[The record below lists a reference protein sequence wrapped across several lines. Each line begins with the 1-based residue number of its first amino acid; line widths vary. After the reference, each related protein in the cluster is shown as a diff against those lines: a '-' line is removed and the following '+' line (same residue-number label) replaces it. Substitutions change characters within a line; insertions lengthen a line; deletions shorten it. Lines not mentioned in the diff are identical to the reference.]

1 MRRQS
6 KLYKRWKKVPRQPR
20 QILAFLLGVF
30 LIAVSPLVGTI
41 PGPGGIAVFVL
52 GTAVLA
58 SEFDWA
64 ESVKNFFLKTVPEEF
79 NSRWQPTP
87 RWQQTFDITALLL
100 LTGAAIS
107 TYYHVWYPV
116 LSLGVG
122 GFSIFIFNR
131 NRLERFKKR
140 LRQRLKK

>member
-1 MRRQS
+1 MRRHN
-6 KLYKRWKKVPRQPR
+6 KLYKKWKNVPRQPR

-30 LIAVSPLVGTI
+30 LIVISPLIGTV
-41 PGPGGIAVFVL
+41 PGPGGIAIFVL

-64 ESVKNFFLKTVPEEF
+64 ESVKNFFLKTVPKEF

-87 RWQQTFDITALLL
+87 RWQQTFDVTALLL

-131 NRLERFKKR
+131 NRLESFIKR
-140 LRQRLKK
+140 LRTSS

>member
-1 MRRQS
+1 M
-6 KLYKRWKKVPRQPR
+6 PRQPR

-87 RWQQTFDITALLL
+87 RWQQTFDVTALLL

-107 TYYHVWYPV
+107 T
-116 LSLGVG
+116 
-122 GFSIFIFNR
+122 
-131 NRLERFKKR
+131 
-140 LRQRLKK
+140 

>member
-1 MRRQS
+1 MRRHN
-6 KLYKRWKKVPRQPR
+6 KLYKKWKNVPRQPR

-30 LIAVSPLVGTI
+30 LIIISPLVGTV

-64 ESVKNFFLKTVPEEF
+64 ESVKIFFLKTVPKEF
-79 NSRWQPTP
+79 SNRWQPTP
-87 RWQQTFDITALLL
+87 RWQRLFDVTAFLLL
-100 LTGAAIS
+100 VGAAIS

-116 LSLGVG
+116 LSLGIG
-122 GFSIFIFNR
+122 GVSIFVFNR
-131 NRLERFKKR
+131 NRLERCKKR
-140 LRQRLKK
+140 FRRRAKR